1 MKLVTPKGLKDFQ
14 TCALLYKYRHEDQ
27 LLEKIQSRDL
37 VAERFENTIKEIVY
51 YFFYKKQGG
60 YAPSYSSLLNRWEK
74 LWFSEDVSHYDI
86 ITEKHESAYGNNA
99 SLTTKAAAILLSF
112 HKNFSD
118 QDFIPISIN
127 DECVVP
133 VGRTAKLK
141 YVFDVILAKG
151 KKYYVIKFLFNYK
164 TSHQHMYEV
173 DFAAM
178 KHAYSF
184 KNPTKIKETKFGY
197 IDFAQPKIF
206 FEEYDVDDEDVMALE
221 FWTEEIVNEEAFV
234 PRRGLTWYCKKC
246 PYDKPCSKWK
256 GWKDVKRTE

>member
-37 VAERFENTIKEIVY
+37 VTERFENTIKEIIY

-74 LWFSEDVSHYDI
+74 LWFSKDVSHYDI

-112 HKNFSD
+112 HKNFSH

-197 IDFAQPKIF
+197 IDFAQPKIS

-221 FWTEEIVNEEAFV
+221 FWTEEIVNEKAFV

-256 GWKDVKRTE
+256 GWKDVKKTE

>member
-99 SLTTKAAAILLSF
+99 SLTTKAAAILMSF

>member
-184 KNPTKIKETKFGY
+184 KNPTKVKETRFGY

>member
-99 SLTTKAAAILLSF
+99 SLTTKAAAILMSF

-133 VGRTAKLK
+133 IGRTAKLK

-184 KNPTKIKETKFGY
+184 KNPTKIKETRFGY